1 MAIQQRRDCVCGE
14 GESGECNP
22 RPREGQRVEALAASR
37 RRPAAERE
45 GRLCCVCEGGCRLR
59 SSCGRRPEQMAE
71 EWRLWS
77 HRRQRRRWLPQ
88 PLRRPSSSAALADR
102 WAASSTADDGGGGG
116 GSGGVFV
123 SWLPRSVRMAD
134 THLARARIAVV
145 KSLSTETT
153 NAKRRRRKSPRARRR
168 RRTNTSGPIP
178 SSRRSTIRAI

>member
-116 GSGGVFV
+116 GSGGGTPLPPPLLKAHRGRTRGHHQTAQG
-123 SWLPRSVRMAD
+123 SWFL
-134 THLARARIAVV
+134 
-145 KSLSTETT
+145 
-153 NAKRRRRKSPRARRR
+153 RRRIL
-168 RRTNTSGPIP
+168 G
-178 SSRRSTIRAI
+178 